1 MKLTGLHL
9 LVTYQCNFEC
19 DHCFVWGSP
28 WQRGTM
34 TLAQI
39 ETILEQGRELGT
51 VEWIYFEGGEP
62 CLFYPVL
69 LRGVRAA
76 SELGFRVG
84 IVTNAYW
91 ATAREDALEWLRPF
105 VGKVDDLSIS
115 NDTLHGGDAE
125 TECALI
131 AEKAARELGIPVATI
146 RIVRPDTSDAT
157 SLAGQLAPGEFGVRF
172 RGRAAEKLVPGVRLQ
187 PPEGMVECPFENL
200 RDPGRI
206 HVDPFGHL
214 HVCQGISIGNLFQR
228 PLREIWEGYDPDRHP
243 IVGPLL
249 RGGPVALANDHD
261 LPRADGYAD
270 ACHLCYET
278 RQALRDRFP
287 DLLTPGQMYG
297 TET

>member
-214 HVCQGISIGNLFQR
+214 HVCQGISIGNLFRR